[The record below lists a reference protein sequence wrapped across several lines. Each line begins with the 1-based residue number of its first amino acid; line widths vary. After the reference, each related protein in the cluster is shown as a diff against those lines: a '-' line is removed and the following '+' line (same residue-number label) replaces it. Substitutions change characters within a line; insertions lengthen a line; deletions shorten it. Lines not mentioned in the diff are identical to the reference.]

1 MPRGNGT
8 APGCGEYGNR
18 CASGCSRPVHAIDRT
33 RNLKRGGGRGTLD
46 QIVYS
51 PVKRGSRFS
60 TNAIIA
66 SAVSRD
72 ENISAC
78 ATSSNSIASA
88 IV

>member
-1 MPRGNGT
+1 MARCVDATAAGAGPRED
-8 APGCGEYGNR
+8 ARRPGKHQAERVHDVAGR
-18 CASGCSRPVHAIDRT
+18 PSRRVR
-33 RNLKRGGGRGTLD
+33 RLG
-46 QIVYS
+46 YS
-51 PVKRGSRFS
+51 PLKRGSRFS

-66 SAVSRD
+66 SAVSLD